1 MMDADTIRKK
11 EKFERRK
18 SRLSKRLADDDDKDG
33 SPKEKEPLQ
42 GDNVRENNIT
52 AAEIEI
58 RQDE

>member
-18 SRLSKRLADDDDKDG
+18 SRLGKRLADDDDKDG

-42 GDNVRENNIT
+42 GDNARENNIT
-52 AAEIEI
+52 AAEISI